1 MKSIFTGLPNDL
13 IIKIIHMEN
22 DRRKAHKLIM
32 RRNFDEVINQINKI
46 TTHDEFCPSI
56 RETMDNGGDGL
67 SSSEIWFIDGF
78 SLNDI

>member
-1 MKSIFTGLPNDL
+1 MKSIFSGLPDDI
-13 IIKIIHMEN
+13 IIKIIRIEN

-32 RRNFDEVINQINKI
+32 RRNYNEVINQINKI

-56 RETMDNGGDGL
+56 RETIDIGGDGL
-67 SSSEIWFIDGF
+67 SSSEIWFYDGF